1 MMYRKVEDFIQE
13 WKQESQL
20 TLSVLQSLTDEKLG
34 QAIEEG
40 HNTLGWLR
48 WHLTTSPVFFVGQLG
63 LNLNVD
69 LPNKQPSSARVIKDS
84 YDRVSKALLNAVEQ
98 VNSDA
103 FMEEELEALGATLTK
118 GAMLRLL
125 LNHQA
130 HHRGQ
135 MIVLLRQAG
144 LTVPGLYGPTK
155 EQSR

>member
-1 MMYRKVEDFIQE
+1 MYRKVEDFIQE

-40 HNTLGWLR
+40 HNTLGWLG

-69 LPNKQPSSARVIKDS
+69 LANKQPSSASVIKDS

>member
-1 MMYRKVEDFIQE
+1 MYRKVEDFIQE

-40 HNTLGWLR
+40 HNTLGWLG

-69 LPNKQPSSARVIKDS
+69 LANKQPSSASVIKDS

-103 FMEEELEALGATLTK
+103 FMEEELEALGATFTK

>member
-40 HNTLGWLR
+40 HNTLGWLG

-69 LPNKQPSSARVIKDS
+69 LANKQPSSASVIKDS

>member
-1 MMYRKVEDFIQE
+1 MMYRKVDDFIQE

-20 TLSVLQSLTDEKLG
+20 TLAVLNALSDEKLG

-40 HNTLGWLR
+40 HNTLGWLG

-63 LNLNVD
+63 LNLDVD
-69 LPNKQPSSARVIKDS
+69 LSDKQPSSASVMKDS
-84 YDRVSKALLNAVEQ
+84 YERVSQALLHAVEQ

-103 FMEEELEALGATLTK
+103 FMEEQLQALGATLTK

-125 LNHQA
+125 INHQA

-135 MIVLLRQAG
+135 MTVLLRQAG

>member
-40 HNTLGWLR
+40 HNTLGWLG

-69 LPNKQPSSARVIKDS
+69 LANKQPSSASVIKDS

-103 FMEEELEALGATLTK
+103 FMEEELEALGATFTK